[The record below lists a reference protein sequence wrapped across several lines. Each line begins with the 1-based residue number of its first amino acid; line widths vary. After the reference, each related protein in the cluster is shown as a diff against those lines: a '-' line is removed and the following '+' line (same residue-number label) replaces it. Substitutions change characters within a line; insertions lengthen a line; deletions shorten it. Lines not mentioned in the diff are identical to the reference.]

1 MLELAVFLCGAV
13 VMVLELTGSR
23 VLAPFLG
30 TSIVVWTSLI
40 GVVLGALSLGYWW
53 GGRLADR
60 RPEPKLLSRLIL
72 LAAAATLCMA
82 GSKGLL
88 LPFLQNRVAW
98 GVSELPLPM
107 AGATLAATLI
117 LFGPASMLLG
127 MVSPFAVRLRLE
139 SAASSGRTAGNLYAL
154 STLGSIVGTFSAGFW
169 LTAALGTTNIILC
182 MAVVLVA
189 ASTCVHR
196 GDGAAKLAALALVG
210 LAGLTLSAWDGQLRR
225 IGLFDLDTGYQRV
238 LVFNTLDERSGERTR
253 VMTTGPEGVQSA
265 MFPGDPQA
273 LAVPYTRFYR
283 LAAHFRPDIRRML
296 MLGGGGYSFPKYVL
310 SEPREFGGRPRMDV
324 VEIDPGVTAIARG
337 YFEWAGHP
345 DVAVHHDD
353 ARRFLAR
360 AQARQQSGA
369 QPGGERYQ
377 VALMDVFTSHYS
389 VPFHLATRET
399 LTALSSLLDPDG
411 VVLVNCIS
419 AAEGPR
425 SKFYRALLATYKSV
439 FPRVESFLV
448 LKADEP
454 TAFQNILLVAF
465 KSPAAPLLTSPKTD
479 LQAMLDARFEPGPA
493 RPGDPP
499 VLTDDFA
506 PVDHYLLNM

>member
-60 RPEPKLLSRLIL
+60 RPEPRLLSRLIL
-72 LAAAATLCMA
+72 LAAVATLFLA
-82 GSKGLL
+82 GLKGFLL
-88 LPFLQNRVAW
+88 TALQNKSSW
-98 GVSELPLPM
+98 GVSELALPM
-107 AGATLAATLI
+107 AGATLLATVV
-117 LFGPASMLLG
+117 LFGPASVLLG
-127 MVSPFAVRLRLE
+127 MVSPFAVRLRME

-154 STLGSIVGTFSAGFW
+154 STLGSIVGTFAAGFW
-169 LTAALGTTNIILC
+169 LTATLGTTNIILC
-182 MAVVLVA
+182 MAGVLVA
-189 ASTCVHR
+189 ASVCVYR
-196 GDGAAKLAALALVG
+196 GDGAVKLLALALVG
-210 LAGLTLSAWDGQLRR
+210 LVAVTIAAWDDQLRR

-238 LVFNTLDERSGERTR
+238 LVYNTVDKVNGESMR
-253 VMTTGPEGVQSA
+253 VMATGPEGVQSA
-265 MFPGDPQA
+265 MYPDDPA
-273 LAVPYTRFYR
+273 ELAVPYTRFYR
-283 LAAHFRPDIRRML
+283 LAAHFRPDLSRML

-310 SEPREFGGRPRMDV
+310 SQPQEFGGRPRLDV
-324 VEIDPGVTAIARG
+324 VEIDPGVTGIAAEH
-337 YFEWAGHP
+337 FDWQGHP

-360 AQARQQSGA
+360 AQAGPLSGT
-369 QPGGERYQ
+369 EKYQ
-377 VALMDVFTSHYS
+377 VALVDVFTSHLA
-389 VPFHLATRET
+389 VPFHLSTRET
-399 LTALSSLLDPDG
+399 LTALSALLDDNG

-425 SKFYRALLATYKSV
+425 SRFYRALLATYRSV

-448 LKADEP
+448 LSPDNPQE
-454 TAFQNILLVAF
+454 FQNILIAAF
-465 KSPAAPLLTSPKTD
+465 KSPAAPVLSSPKPDIQT
-479 LQAMLDARFEPGPA
+479 MLATRYEAAAA

-506 PVDHYLLNM
+506 PVDHYLLNI